1 MQWFKRL
8 SHLNGLKC
16 EGRRKLW
23 TERRTD
29 GGTENWTL
37 ISRLAKAGV
46 TKMQEFSSLLMTH
59 RLNVMHAPV
68 KFHEYI
74 SYHLGVMAPDTKWDA
89 QTDRG
94 TVGRM
99 YRTDRGN
106 TYHYSSNRR
115 GHKNPQGM
123 TKLLDRYSTVFIEAY
138 AQSLRVDCDLDL

>member
-74 SYHLGVMAPDTKWDA
+74 SYHLGVSYGPGHEVGCI
-89 QTDRG
+89 DRQ
-94 TVGRM
+94 RDS
-99 YRTDRGN
+99 RTDVQDR
-106 TYHYSSNRR
+106 
-115 GHKNPQGM
+115 QG
-123 TKLLDRYSTVFIEAY
+123 
-138 AQSLRVDCDLDL
+138 